1 MEFLPV
7 HWSILAFDVEGFSA
21 PYRDD
26 RARAA
31 VRAGFYQ
38 VLRESL
44 QAAGVPWSSGTYE
57 DRGDGAIVLVSPLV
71 PKVLLIDPL
80 LGCLCARLAE
90 HNRTA
95 RLAERFRLRCA
106 VHAGEVATDEYGMA
120 GFDLIL
126 ACGLLD
132 AAELRASLLSSRADV
147 ATIVSDGI
155 YRAVV
160 RHGYR
165 DIDPTMYHPV
175 QVRVKQNHIHAWL
188 HIPAHGYPDDN
199 LAADAVGSDHQLTAD
214 GPSTRSGPAGGPSSG
229 TSVRSN
235 GGSA

>member
-1 MEFLPV
+1 MEILPV

-38 VLRESL
+38 VLRESF
-44 QAAGVPWSSGTYE
+44 QASGLPWSSDTYE

-120 GFDLIL
+120 GLDLIL
-126 ACGLLD
+126 ACRMLD
-132 AAELRASLLSSRADV
+132 AAELRASLVNSRVDL

-165 DIDPTMYHPV
+165 DIDPTTYHPV
-175 QVRVKQNHIHAWL
+175 HVRVKQNRIHAWL
-188 HIPAHGYPDDN
+188 HIPARSDTDDN
-199 LAADAVGSDHQLTAD
+199 QTATGADHRPVQAEASPSDA
-214 GPSTRSGPAGGPSSG
+214 R
-229 TSVRSN
+229 
-235 GGSA
+235 